1 MVAARIAA
9 AKLQQ
14 REQALVEEVV
24 MYKVGTSTKQSY
36 FISLCEE
43 ISRLSNCKESIM
55 WPISTLKLNFLKMFI
70 FHREVSSFPYTC
82 KYRTFLHL
90 YIILL
95 QLQAEG
101 VRQQEKIKVLE
112 IMVEKL
118 PAGQQGFQ
126 HQINHHIKIKVLK
139 SLRHVNAIATHMN
152 CNYSKHYHHIRTK

>member
-1 MVAARIAA
+1 MASFH
-9 AKLQQ
+9 L
-14 REQALVEEVV
+14 E
-24 MYKVGTSTKQSY
+24 
-36 FISLCEE
+36 
-43 ISRLSNCKESIM
+43 
-55 WPISTLKLNFLKMFI
+55 LNLINRFI
-70 FHREVSSFPYTC
+70 FYREVSYFLYKR

-152 CNYSKHYHHIRTK
+152 CNCSKHYHHIRMK